1 MDMEQNNEN
10 TFLAEQPEWKL
21 LLAKQFATNELKPF
35 WAENVK
41 PAWKEAVSKEKET
54 MQQAAVEN
62 GFDSAMDYKNT
73 YEWGKNLSQ
82 ELKNKLT
89 ATANRHQ
96 ELFAPYKKKYEDAVS
111 LYETKREGLVADFIV
126 RLNGQARKL
135 ISDEN
140 LIKRGVNGMAIRCKV
155 DGQQQMGRDLTSEDI
170 KRLGEIPDKRTTIRN
185 LAEKYFR
192 DEIIES
198 MGLEQIQSVGLKR

>member
-1 MDMEQNNEN
+1 M
-10 TFLAEQPEWKL
+10 T
-21 LLAKQFATNELKPF
+21 
-35 WAENVK
+35 V
-41 PAWKEAVSKEKET
+41 
-54 MQQAAVEN
+54 
-62 GFDSAMDYKNT
+62 
-73 YEWGKNLSQ
+73 
-82 ELKNKLT
+82 
-89 ATANRHQ
+89 TANRHQ

-111 LYETKREGLVADFIV
+111 LYETKREELVTDFII
-126 RLNGQARKL
+126 RLNGQARRL

-140 LIKRGVNGMAIRCKV
+140 LIKRGINGMAIRCKI